1 MTKRAATVDRHSLSS
16 VSTSQPMTRLA
27 MEHGALHWR
36 LIRRLAWFL
45 ADHGIMRE
53 KVENAFKRSLLSA
66 SAAPPE

>member
-1 MTKRAATVDRHSLSS
+1 
-16 VSTSQPMTRLA
+16 MTRLA